1 MPKAD
6 AKKLEEFQQ
15 ISDKIASFA
24 KKYNRTIEDSV
35 LLPDEKNQPVKLLKR
50 VLYYPSTFMLSHNAI
65 KRVKTLSTNF
75 CLAALSSDY
84 GIQSDLIEQNLQL
97 GTVFSEKNS
106 TEEIT
111 KLIFTS
117 TASSLIIPT
126 AGYLIDLFGAIQIGA
141 EFLIGG
147 FFFSFVMVMV
157 FNYFQYTTIR
167 KDLKQKFNSIK
178 EEIEKLE

>member
-1 MPKAD
+1 M
-6 AKKLEEFQQ
+6 
-15 ISDKIASFA
+15 
-24 KKYNRTIEDSV
+24 
-35 LLPDEKNQPVKLLKR
+35 
-50 VLYYPSTFMLSHNAI
+50 
-65 KRVKTLSTNF
+65 
-75 CLAALSSDY
+75 SSDY